1 MCISLKRC
9 FAMLATVFL
18 LFSVSLVPCYAEA
31 TDTGSPL
38 YLYINYPT
46 CPSPLLNSVAYPVPW
61 NKFEIGHNF
70 SNFDPSP
77 SSYSDTALGVE
88 SSVFKAL
95 TTSGSQPTIYYAYS
109 AVSAN
114 DVTAPGYA
122 SSVASSVSGT
132 AYNINGGSLGSITQT
147 RVSQIGPD
155 AKQKIC
161 VVRTTLPHN
170 TTRFV
175 FPVTT
180 GSPAFR
186 LYKGTNTIGFAFAY
200 VVNTDDSAILS
211 KIDEI
216 ITILNNMDTDL
227 DTVVELLG
235 SVVNYLNTL
244 VHTTDDIAQN
254 VNGIYDLLKNA
265 LAAESAELSQNAQHV
280 GDTVMQQ
287 ADGEQYWNDKN
298 TDNFKALDLSNY
310 SFESALITALAAVGK
325 WFTNIWDSLGPT
337 TIIFTFPLVLGVSL
351 VVVGRVARSSG
362 KGSKTDKGGDSDG

>member
-1 MCISLKRC
+1 MCTSLKRC

-18 LFSVSLVPCYAEA
+18 FFSVSLVPCYAEA

-46 CPSPLLNSVAYPVPW
+46 CPSPVLNSVAYPVPW

-70 SNFDPSP
+70 PNFDPSP
-77 SSYSDTALGVE
+77 SSYSDTSLGVE
-88 SSVFKAL
+88 SSVFKTL
-95 TTSGSQPTIYYAYS
+95 TTSGTRPTIYYAYS

-114 DVTAPGYA
+114 GVTAPGYA

-132 AYNINGGSLGSITQT
+132 AYNINGGSLGAITQT
-147 RVSQIGPD
+147 RVSQSGPD
-155 AKQKIC
+155 AKQKVC

-170 TTRFV
+170 TTRFE

-186 LYKGTNTIGFAFAY
+186 LYKGTNSIGFAFAY

-216 ITILNNMDTDL
+216 ITILNDMNTDL

-362 KGSKTDKGGDSDG
+362 KGSKSDKGGDSDG

>member
-9 FAMLATVFL
+9 FVMVVTVFL
-18 LFSVSLVPCYAEA
+18 LFSASLVPCYAEA

-38 YLYINYPT
+38 YLYISYPT
-46 CPSPLLNSVAYPVPW
+46 ISSPLLYSSAYPVPW
-61 NKFEIGHNF
+61 NKFEIGHTFTDF
-70 SNFDPSP
+70 SGGASG
-77 SSYSDTALGVE
+77 YADTALGVE

-95 TTSGSQPTIYYAYS
+95 STSGTQPTIYYAYS
-109 AVSAN
+109 AVSAAG
-114 DVTAPGYA
+114 VTAPGYV

-132 AYNINGGSLGSITQT
+132 AYNINGASLGTITQT
-147 RVSQIGPD
+147 RVSQSAPD
-155 AKQKIC
+155 SNQKMC

-170 TTRFV
+170 TTRFA
-175 FPVTT
+175 FPLNT

-186 LYKGTNTIGFAFAY
+186 LYEGTNTIGFAFAY

-211 KIDEI
+211 KIDEL
-216 ITILNNMDTDL
+216 ITILNDMDADL

-235 SVVNYLNTL
+235 SVVQYLNDL
-244 VHTTDDIAQN
+244 VLITDDIAQN

-265 LAAESAELSQNAQHV
+265 LAAESAELSQNAQYV

-287 ADGEQYWNDKN
+287 ADGEKYWQDKN
-298 TDNFKALDLSNY
+298 TANFEALDLSNF
-310 SFESALITALAAVGK
+310 SFEAGLITALSAVGK
-325 WFTNIWDSLGPT
+325 WFTNIWNSLGPT

-362 KGSKTDKGGDSDG
+362 KGSKSDKGGGSDG

>member
-1 MCISLKRC
+1 M
-9 FAMLATVFL
+9 
-18 LFSVSLVPCYAEA
+18 
-31 TDTGSPL
+31 
-38 YLYINYPT
+38 
-46 CPSPLLNSVAYPVPW
+46 
-61 NKFEIGHNF
+61 
-70 SNFDPSP
+70 
-77 SSYSDTALGVE
+77 
-88 SSVFKAL
+88 
-95 TTSGSQPTIYYAYS
+95 
-109 AVSAN
+109 
-114 DVTAPGYA
+114 
-122 SSVASSVSGT
+122 
-132 AYNINGGSLGSITQT
+132 
-147 RVSQIGPD
+147 
-155 AKQKIC
+155 
-161 VVRTTLPHN
+161 
-170 TTRFV
+170 
-175 FPVTT
+175 
-180 GSPAFR
+180 
-186 LYKGTNTIGFAFAY
+186 
-200 VVNTDDSAILS
+200 
-211 KIDEI
+211 
-216 ITILNNMDTDL
+216 
-227 DTVVELLG
+227 LG

>member
-1 MCISLKRC
+1 MCTSLKRC

-18 LFSVSLVPCYAEA
+18 LFSASLVPCYAES

-38 YLYINYPT
+38 YLYINFPT
-46 CPSPLLNSVAYPVPW
+46 NPSALLNSVAYPVPW
-61 NKFEIGHNF
+61 NKFEIGHTFVDF
-70 SNFDPSP
+70 SPVSSP
-77 SSYSDTALGVE
+77 AATNLGVQ

-95 TTSGSQPTIYYAYS
+95 TTSGAQPTIYYAYS
-109 AVSAN
+109 AICSSGG
-114 DVTAPGYA
+114 TPPGYL
-122 SSVASSVSGT
+122 SGVASSVSGT

-147 RVSQIGPD
+147 RVSQFGPD
-155 AKQKIC
+155 TFQKVC

-175 FPVTT
+175 FPVSST
-180 GSPAFR
+180 SPGFN
-186 LYKGTNTIGFAFAY
+186 LYKGTCSIGFAFAY

-211 KIDEI
+211 KIDEL
-216 ITILNNMDTDL
+216 ITILNDMDADL

-235 SVVNYLNTL
+235 SVVQYLNDL

-265 LAAESAELSQNAQHV
+265 LAAESDQLSQNAQHV

-298 TDNFKALDLSNY
+298 DANFKALDLSNY
-310 SFESALITALAAVGK
+310 SFESALITALASVGK
-325 WFTNIWDSLGPT
+325 WFSNIWDSLGPT

-362 KGSKTDKGGDSDG
+362 KGSKSDKGGDSDG

>member
-1 MCISLKRC
+1 MCTSLKRC

-18 LFSVSLVPCYAEA
+18 LFSASLVPCYAEP

-46 CPSPLLNSVAYPVPW
+46 CPSPVLNSVAYPVPW

-70 SNFDPSP
+70 TAFDPSP
-77 SSYSDTALGVE
+77 SSYADTALGVE

-95 TTSGSQPTIYYAYS
+95 TTSGTQPTIYYAYS
-109 AVSAN
+109 AISAN
-114 DVTAPGYA
+114 GVTAPGYA
-122 SSVASSVSGT
+122 SSVSASVSGT
-132 AYNINGGSLGSITQT
+132 AYNINGGSLGTITQT
-147 RVSQIGPD
+147 RVSQSGPD

-211 KIDEI
+211 KIDEVI
-216 ITILNNMDTDL
+216 AILNDMDADL
-227 DTVVELLG
+227 DTVIELLG
-235 SVVNYLNTL
+235 SVVQYLNDL
-244 VHTTDDIAQN
+244 VMNTDNIAESTYR
-254 VNGIYDLLKNA
+254 IYDLLKNA
-265 LAAESAELSQNAQHV
+265 LSAESDQLSQNAQHV
-280 GDTVMQQ
+280 GDTILQQ
-287 ADGEQYWNDKN
+287 VDGEQYWNDKN
-298 TDNFKALDLSNY
+298 TENFEALDLSNF
-310 SFESALITALAAVGK
+310 SFESALISALAAVGK
-325 WFTNIWDSLGPT
+325 WFTNIWNSLGPT

-362 KGSKTDKGGDSDG
+362 KGSKSDKGGDSDG

>member
-18 LFSVSLVPCYAEA
+18 LFSVSLVPCYGEA

-109 AVSAN
+109 AISAN
-114 DVTAPGYA
+114 GVTAPGYV

-147 RVSQIGPD
+147 RVSQVGPD

-186 LYKGTNTIGFAFAY
+186 LYTGTNTIGFAFAY

-280 GDTVMQQ
+280 GDIVMQQ

-298 TDNFKALDLSNY
+298 TDNFNALDLSNY

-362 KGSKTDKGGDSDG
+362 KGSKTDMGGDSDG